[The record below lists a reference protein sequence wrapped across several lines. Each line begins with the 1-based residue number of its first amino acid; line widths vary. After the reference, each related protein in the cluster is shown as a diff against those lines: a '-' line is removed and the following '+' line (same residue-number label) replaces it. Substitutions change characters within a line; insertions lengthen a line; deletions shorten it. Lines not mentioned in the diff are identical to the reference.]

1 MSKIPYLTEEEVAP
15 RIREYWEKAP
25 FVLNI
30 NRVAAH
36 AEAAYRPC
44 LAMGFKL
51 LTKAELP
58 HRLRELA
65 ILRIAHL
72 RDARYEWEHHVRLA
86 QTLGFSENEIEG
98 VKNPEQADCFPD
110 LEQAVLHFTD
120 ELIQGKKAS
129 DTNMEKLEK
138 NLSHRQIVELILSVG
153 YWNMIAMLIVNAG
166 VELEKT

>member
-1 MSKIPYLTEEEVAP
+1 MNKIPFLTEKDVSP

-36 AEAAYRPC
+36 AESAYKSC
-44 LAMGFKL
+44 MAMGLKL

-72 RDARYEWEHHVRLA
+72 RDAGYEWEHHVRIA
-86 QTLGFSENEIEG
+86 RTLGFTESDIQG
-98 VKNPEQADCFPD
+98 VKTLETSSCFSD
-110 LEQAVLHFTD
+110 LEKAVLRFTD
-120 ELIQGKKAS
+120 ELVQGKKAS
-129 DTNMEKLEK
+129 DAVMKILEE
-138 NLSHRQIVELILSVG
+138 NLTHRQRVELILSVG
-153 YWNMIAMLIVNAG
+153 YWNMIALLIVNAG
-166 VELEKT
+166 IELEEA